1 MRYNLI
7 ITAVLLFI
15 FAALQAETLQ
25 SDRDTNPVRITNYWL
40 GNISSS
46 WDNTQNWSA
55 GAVPTS
61 ADDVY
66 ITADG
71 IYHPI
76 ISSGV
81 ESAASLTIMPG
92 AQLTIGE
99 SSRIIVYSNA
109 SISGNL
115 VVPAYTSR
123 FEVRGNLTWQS
134 GSQVNANYFALIE
147 CQGDMTFA
155 AGSNVQLLNSEVRFT
170 GNAVCR
176 IINHSPYTEF
186 GLLGSSNSAPG
197 YLVFDEDSTY
207 NLTINDNLQIIGAI
221 GSIRSSYG
229 GNIYLKG
236 NLIDQSTNADGGIRW
251 YNGTLAMYGTS
262 QQIDITSADRF
273 INNLFFLQTGTVSLQ
288 SDINIRGDILI
299 NNGSFHPGD
308 KTIYLGGDWISLVE
322 TYFSFDEG
330 TSTIVFNGI
339 YNQYCNASETFY
351 ILELNKPSGALVLDY
366 QYANVQCYYYKWTSG
381 TVRVVNGQFLAGS
394 LMDGNIKGNWHLI
407 DGEILLYNTAGRI
420 DLDGNITIEGGYFQV
435 YSGVAPSYWPYSQN
449 ASLTMSG
456 GVLEIKDQP
465 IIITDNPALTLNV
478 NLTGGKIVCNYDF
491 TCNRTD
497 FNPSGG
503 TFEFVGNDSNYI
515 EMVAGSSL
523 SNVII
528 NKANNLQTIAAGSNL
543 VITGNLT
550 IQRGCFLAN
559 YYLVDCAGDINVN
572 SNSTLEIW
580 SGGTL
585 SMHPN
590 KSLNVNSGGEL
601 IAVGS
606 YASRATFTNPNGYS
620 YYNIESGGT
629 ISAWYAVFEKAKSP
643 GLHIKPGS
651 MVDPLYNFNYCTFRD
666 GETDGS
672 LLRIDNDQN
681 FTIRDAIFPDNT
693 WSGDKNVVKAV
704 NSGVVCFLNATGDF
718 TGTAFEQDSFNRIF
732 WEQNA
737 TPSSPDLKILRY
749 EWSNSNPVVGETIQL
764 KIIWANLS
772 TANITQTFSLAY
784 YKNLPAAPTP
794 RTPKSHEFLITGAGP
809 GHVQEHIFNVT
820 ESTNP
825 GQWNSYLW
833 INSDGLITNEN
844 ESNNLVGPFFI
855 TWSAFALPAISD
867 LSIQLVSGNPDA
879 VRLDWTYAHTCDRF
893 NIYRSLDPYFIPNA
907 STLLGSVNYPALT
920 WQEAAQAE
928 KYFYLVTAEQD

>member
-25 SDRDTNPVRITNYWL
+25 SDGDANPARITNYWL

-61 ADDVY
+61 SDDVY

-81 ESAASLTIMPG
+81 KSAASLTIMPG

-115 VVPAYTSR
+115 VVTAYTSR

-176 IINHSPYTEF
+176 IINHSPSTVF

-197 YLVFDEDSTY
+197 YLVFDEASTHD
-207 NLTINDNLQIIGAI
+207 LTVNDNLVIYGSTGA
-221 GSIRSSYG
+221 IRSSYA
-229 GNIYLKG
+229 GNINLKG
-236 NLIDQSTNADGGIRW
+236 DLIDQSTVAEGGIRLD
-251 YNGTLAMYGTS
+251 NGNLVLDGTS
-262 QQIDITSADRF
+262 HQIEITTADRYV
-273 INNLFFLQTGTVSLQ
+273 NNLVVNQTGTVSLQ
-288 SDINIRGDILI
+288 TDINIRGDITI
-299 NNGSFHPGD
+299 NNGSFQPGD
-308 KTIYLGGDWISLVE
+308 KTIYLGGDWIDNAG
-322 TYFSFDEG
+322 TYLSFDEG

-339 YNQYCNASETFY
+339 DDQYCNVFETFY

-381 TVRVVNGQFLAGS
+381 TVKVLDGKFLASS
-394 LMDGNIKGNWHLI
+394 LMDGNIKGNWHLV
-407 DGEILLYNTAGRI
+407 DGEILLYNTDSRI
-420 DLDGNITIEGGYFQV
+420 DLDGNITIEGGHFQV

-456 GVLEIKDQP
+456 GIFEIMNQS
-465 IIITDNPALTLNV
+465 IIINNNPALTLNM
-478 NLTGGKIVCNYDF
+478 NLTGGKIVCNDDF

-503 TFEFVGNDSNYI
+503 TFEFAGNSSNSI
-515 EMVAGSSL
+515 VMVPGSSL
-523 SNVII
+523 SNVIV
-528 NKANNLQTIAAGSNL
+528 NKNSSLDDLAAASNL

-550 IQRGCFLAN
+550 VQRGRFLAGS
-559 YYLVDCAGDINVN
+559 YLVDCAGEINVN
-572 SNSTLEIW
+572 ANGILALHT
-580 SGGTL
+580 GGTL
-585 SMHPN
+585 SMHPD

-606 YASRATFTNPNGYS
+606 YDSRATFTNPAGYS

-629 ISAWYAVFEKAKSP
+629 ISAWYAVFEKVKSP
-643 GLHIKPGS
+643 GLHIKPGAIVNS
-651 MVDPLYNFNYCTFRD
+651 LYNFNYCTFQD
-666 GETDGS
+666 GETGGS

-681 FTIRDAIFPDNT
+681 FTIRDAIFPANT
-693 WSGDKNVVKAV
+693 WNGSANVVKAV
-704 NSGVVCFLNATGDF
+704 DSGVVCFLNATGDF
-718 TGTAFEQDSFNRIF
+718 AGTAFEQDSFNRIF

-764 KIIWANLS
+764 KVIWANLS
-772 TANITQTFSLAY
+772 IANITQSFSLAY
-784 YKNLPAAPTP
+784 YKNLQAAPTP
-794 RTPKSHEFLITGAGP
+794 RTPKSHEFLIAGAGP
-809 GHVQEHIFNVT
+809 GHMQEHIFNVT

-825 GQWNSYLW
+825 GQWNSWLW
-833 INSDGLITNEN
+833 INSDGLITDENEN
-844 ESNNLVGPFFI
+844 NNLVGPFNI

-867 LSIQLVSGNPDA
+867 LYIQLVSGNPDA
-879 VRLDWTYAHTCDRF
+879 VQLNWTYPQTCDRF

-920 WQEAAQAE
+920 WQETAQAG
-928 KYFYLVTAEQD
+928 KYFYVVTAEQD